1 MSVSFQTRRRGTVKR
16 RFLLTYGQ
24 LIGKIE
30 LIIGGDGDFVLSSV
44 VGGYTIAEMLKLHI
58 INKEVFG

>member
-1 MSVSFQTRRRGTVKR
+1 
-16 RFLLTYGQ
+16 LTYGQ